1 MLKFA
6 LCSTLPPHCRTGTFS
21 TQASIFVT
29 LEWHCEVTQV
39 QMLKGKKTLLKA
51 ILFLPH
57 TSHLTAKFESRADI
71 NCSKGYAQKFCNRN
85 KLEMLSSMIFS
96 FGRHPNCAARGDSTT
111 GKLRVSLFSLSSAFS
126 WIFLQKSDLMLQLI
140 LTCEKIPKV
149 LFLVRCKPPTPVSA
163 ASYSQPWFKKPYK
176 FRLYRD

>member
-1 MLKFA
+1 MLK
-6 LCSTLPPHCRTGTFS
+6 
-21 TQASIFVT
+21 
-29 LEWHCEVTQV
+29 E
-39 QMLKGKKTLLKA
+39 KKTLLKA

-85 KLEMLSSMIFS
+85 KLEMRSSMIFS

-126 WIFLQKSDLMLQLI
+126 
-140 LTCEKIPKV
+140 
-149 LFLVRCKPPTPVSA
+149 
-163 ASYSQPWFKKPYK
+163 
-176 FRLYRD
+176 